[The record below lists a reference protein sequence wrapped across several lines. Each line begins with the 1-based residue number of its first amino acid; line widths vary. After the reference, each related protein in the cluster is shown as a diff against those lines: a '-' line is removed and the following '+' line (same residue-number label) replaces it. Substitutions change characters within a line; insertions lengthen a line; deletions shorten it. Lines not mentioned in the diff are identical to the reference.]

1 LINKGK
7 KTLFVFLVMAVLTVS
22 MFFQN
27 GSSEMVKDSE
37 ERDTKLKIVV
47 TTTVLGDFTER
58 VGGDK
63 IELTILDSSGMCPA
77 DYDTKPEHILAVENA
92 DLLLKHGVPGEAWLQ
107 DILSSASTIPPI
119 NSVGNSPWN
128 LPSNALLIVDNITDA
143 LKDIDLNSENDAY
156 YEQNAVDLKMEI
168 SNTADEI
175 KQEAEQLNVSDI
187 KVISMIYWKAFLT
200 WLGYNVTGSFDVTP
214 TASEIQTLVDMAKD
228 ENVSMVISNYQSGT
242 EYGATI
248 AQEVGITH
256 VELTNFPGPF
266 GVDSYVEMLR
276 YDADKLFHAGEE
288 DEASWFEWYFVP
300 LIAIPLVLAVV
311 FMIIRERRSGI

>member
-1 LINKGK
+1 N
-7 KTLFVFLVMAVLTVS
+7 
-22 MFFQN
+22 
-27 GSSEMVKDSE
+27 DSE

-63 IELTILDSSGMCPA
+63 IELTILDSSGMCPI
-77 DYDTKPEHILAVENA
+77 DYDIKPEHILAVENA
-92 DLLLKHGVPGEAWLQ
+92 KLLLKHGVPGEAFLQ
-107 DILSSASTIPPI
+107 KILDSATTIPPI
-119 NSVGNSPWN
+119 NTVGNSPWN

-143 LKDIDLNSENDAY
+143 LKDIDPNSENDAY
-156 YEQNAVDLKMEI
+156 YAQNAEDLKTEI

-200 WLGYNVTGSFDVTP
+200 WLGYNVTGSFDGKH
-214 TASEIQTLVDMAKD
+214 TASEMQTLVDMAKD
-228 ENVSMVISNYQSGT
+228 ENVSMVISNYQSGI

-248 AQEVGITH
+248 AQEAGISH

-288 DEASWFEWYFVP
+288 DEDSWFEWYFVP
-300 LIAIPLVLAVV
+300 LIAIPLALAVV
-311 FMIIRERRSGI
+311 FIIIRERRTGI